1 MELTIWQELFWGWLV
16 ITIAPKLLVI
26 PVWHWLNQAIKDT
39 ERQDQIDA
47 AWLASLEQPNAGP
60 DGGSDRHPRS
70 KRPRSSGPRRGPGG
84 GGGIVA
90 RVAPRPP
97 HRTET
102 RERRVPPTVPSR

>member
-1 MELTIWQELFWGWLV
+1 MELTLWQELFWGWLV

-26 PVWHWLNQAIKDT
+26 PVWRWMHQAIKDT

-47 AWLASLEQPNAGP
+47 AWLASLQQPNSGP
-60 DGGSDRHPRS
+60 GSGSDRHPRS
-70 KRPRSSGPRRGPGG
+70 KRPWSSGPRRGPGG